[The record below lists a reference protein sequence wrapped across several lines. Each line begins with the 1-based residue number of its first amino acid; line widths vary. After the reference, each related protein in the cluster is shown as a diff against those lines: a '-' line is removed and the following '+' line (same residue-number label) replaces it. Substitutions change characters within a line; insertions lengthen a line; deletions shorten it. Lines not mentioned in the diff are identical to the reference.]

1 MAISWISA
9 FRAIPWSD
17 VLSATPSI
25 VQGAEKLWHSV
36 KRKQGAP
43 DAVEV
48 PVGEAAR
55 LQQLEAQVAELHREA
70 LATSAL
76 IKSLAEQND
85 QLVHA
90 VEVLRLRTRLLLG
103 AAILMLVGL
112 IVLAGWVLT
121 R

>member
-9 FRAIPWSD
+9 FKAIPWSD

-36 KRKQGAP
+36 KKKQAVP

-48 PVGEAAR
+48 PAGDAAR

-85 QLVHA
+85 QLVRA
-90 VEVLRLRTRLLLG
+90 VEILRVRTRLLLG
-103 AAILMLVGL
+103 AGILMLAAFV
-112 IVLAGWVLT
+112 VLAGWVLAH
-121 R
+121 